1 MKRPSLSLIVSCLAL
16 VVATSGTSYAAMQLP
31 KHSVGAKQLKKGA
44 VTLPKV
50 APAAR
55 AALRGTTGP
64 RGSTGPTFGASKVRS
79 SVPLTACT
87 SQAAVSM
94 PVTVTRPSRIFTS
107 ASAAWTPNGT
117 SLKSGLIWVDL
128 VNADDAIVATTTHV
142 IGSDFGTA
150 SFRTPLSVGAV
161 LGKPGSDA
169 DESTAYLAAPGNYTL
184 ELQAE
189 ASDGTCSGTSYL
201 WYPQLTFVLLG
212 TNP

>member
-16 VVATSGTSYAAMQLP
+16 VVATSGTSYAATQLP
-31 KHSVGAKQLKKGA
+31 KHSVGTKQLKKGA

-55 AALRGTTGP
+55 AALRGSAGP

-79 SVPLTACT
+79 NITLSGCT

-94 PVTVTRPSRIFTS
+94 PVTVTRSSRIFTS
-107 ASAAWTPNGT
+107 ASAAWDSGST

-128 VNADDAIVATTTHV
+128 VDADDTIVAVTSHA

-161 LGKPGSDA
+161 LGKPGSEA
-169 DESTAYLAAPGNYTL
+169 DESTAYLAAPGTYTL

-189 ASDGTCSGTSYL
+189 ASDGTCSGTSSL
-201 WYPQLTFVLLG
+201 WYPELTFVLLG